1 MRPSGARGDGRAARC
16 GWSRTD
22 LTCVA
27 VAADGLV
34 GEAEGPIIEGDAS
47 EMVGELPE
55 FEGGSRR
62 EADESVRYSLA
73 WWLSFLIPVSI
84 AVVAI
89 MGALVGYRA
98 EYHAS
103 LSTAADND
111 AVVASTYAS
120 GHDYDALLTGQAV
133 DSDHAL
139 WEELTG
145 AKGNGTGR
153 PATAA
158 SESACA
164 AFILGTV
171 SVAAAQGTV
180 DCQLAQVFSGY
191 ALPAYWVHGNPA
203 DFDTQR
209 FVADWIALSNVG
221 RDVAV
226 SRHTAVANDQRHR
239 ELRLL
244 WLGMLLALALAFCTL
259 AQAAIHHRWSK
270 RSTRTGLLLAVPG
283 WMLLAACSTVLLAW
297 EL

>member
-1 MRPSGARGDGRAARC
+1 
-16 GWSRTD
+16 
-22 LTCVA
+22 

-47 EMVGELPE
+47 EMVGDLPE
-55 FEGGSRR
+55 FEEGSRSG
-62 EADESVRYSLA
+62 DHSVRYSLA
-73 WWLSFLIPVSI
+73 WWLSFLIPISI
-84 AVVAI
+84 AMVAI
-89 MGALVGYRA
+89 VGALVGYRA

-111 AVVASTYAS
+111 AEVASTYLS

-139 WEELTG
+139 WEELSGAGRSLTG
-145 AKGNGTGR
+145 QAL
-153 PATAA
+153 ASA
-158 SESACA
+158 SEPACA
-164 AFILGTV
+164 DFTLGVV
-171 SVAAAQGTV
+171 SVAAAPQTV
-180 DCQLAQVFSGY
+180 DCQLAEVFSGY
-191 ALPAYWVHGNPA
+191 ALPAYWVHGDPA
-203 DFDTQR
+203 AFDTQR
-209 FVADWIALSNVG
+209 FVGDWIALSNVG

-226 SRHTAVANDQRHR
+226 NQHAAVANGERHR

-270 RSTRTGLLLAVPG
+270 RSTGTALLLAVPG
-283 WMLLAACSTVLLAW
+283 WILLVACSTVLLAW